1 MVLWL
6 IGLSGSG
13 KTTLGRKLKERFDA
27 EGRRSYLLD
36 GDIVRDFFD
45 RDLGYTRENRIENIK
60 RIQLAAFVLAQNGVE
75 VIVCNISPVEE
86 LRRFHRK
93 KIPGYLE
100 IYLKRAPEDC
110 AATDDKGVYVPGAK
124 HLVGVDQAF
133 DEPQHPDLTL
143 DTGKEPVEK
152 SLERLLAFLSE
163 IKR

>member
-1 MVLWL
+1 MVIWL

-13 KTTLGRKLKERFDA
+13 KTTLGRRLEERLGA
-27 EGRRSYLLD
+27 KGGRAYLLD
-36 GDIVRDFFD
+36 GDLVRVFFD
-45 RDLGYTRENRIENIK
+45 RDLGYTREARIENIK
-60 RIQLAAFVLAQNGVE
+60 RIALAAYVLAQNGVD

-93 KIPGYLE
+93 KIPGYVE
-100 IYLKRAPEDC
+100 IYLRRGPAEC

-133 DEPQHPDLTL
+133 DEPQNPDLVL
-143 DTGKEPVEK
+143 DTGKESVEK

-163 IKR
+163 VKR